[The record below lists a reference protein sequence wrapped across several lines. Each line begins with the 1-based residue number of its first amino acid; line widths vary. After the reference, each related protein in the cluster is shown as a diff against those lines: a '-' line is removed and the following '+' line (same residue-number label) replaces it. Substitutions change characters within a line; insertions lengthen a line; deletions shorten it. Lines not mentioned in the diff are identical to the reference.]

1 MTDSDDVLIE
11 RRAGRDGSVL
21 HIELNRPR
29 ALNALTLPMI
39 RKIDPVLAA
48 AQADPDV
55 ACVVITGA
63 GDRAFCAGG
72 DVRAIAESLPDKAST
87 LSQDFFREEYVLN
100 RRIHRYPK
108 PYVALIDG
116 VSMGGGFGVSVHG
129 RFRVCTEKLTF
140 AMPETTIGLF
150 PDVGGTWF
158 LTRCPGEVG
167 TYLALTGRRVKLAD
181 ALYCGYATH
190 AVPSGDVATLRQA
203 LFEQAP
209 RDRAGVDAVI
219 ARFAAAPEPPPLA
232 EHRRTIDRCFAFDTV
247 EQIVRALAQDGGDWG
262 AEIVREL
269 GQKSPTS
276 LKVTLRQLRGG
287 RGLEIEDVLIREY
300 RMTQR
305 FMAAHDFA
313 EGVRALLIDKD
324 QKPRWR
330 PSGLAEIDAAT
341 VEAYFAPLGADDLR
355 FDEGG
360 RP

>member
-1 MTDSDDVLIE
+1 
-11 RRAGRDGSVL
+11 
-21 HIELNRPR
+21 
-29 ALNALTLPMI
+29 LNALTLDMI
-39 RKIDPVLAA
+39 RKIDPALVAA
-48 AQADPDV
+48 ARDPAV

-72 DVRAIAESLPDKAST
+72 DVRAIAESLADKDSS

-100 RRIHRYPK
+100 RRIHRFPK
-108 PYVALIDG
+108 PYIALIDG

-129 RFRVCTEKLTF
+129 PFRVCTERLTF

-158 LTRCPGEVG
+158 LTRCPGEIG
-167 TYLALTGRRVKLAD
+167 TYLALTGRRIKLAD

-190 AVPSGDVATLRQA
+190 AVPSAALPVLRNQ
-203 LFEQAP
+203 L
-209 RDRAGVDAVI
+209 
-219 ARFAAAPEPPPLA
+219 FAAAPRDAAAVEAIIAPFAAPPEVPGLA
-232 EHRRTIDRCFAFDTV
+232 AHRRTIDRCFGFDTI
-247 EQIVRALAQDGGDWG
+247 EQVVLALAQDGGDWG

-276 LKVTLRQLRGG
+276 LKVTLEQLRGG
-287 RGLEIEDVLIREY
+287 KGLEIEPVLIREY

-324 QKPRWR
+324 QKPRWQ
-330 PSGLAEIDAAT
+330 PSGLADIDAAA
-341 VEAYFAPLGADDLR
+341 VEAYFAPLGAQDLK
-355 FDEGG
+355 F
-360 RP
+360 

>member
-1 MTDSDDVLIE
+1 MTDSEDVLIE
-11 RRAGRDGSVL
+11 RRAGRDGDVL
-21 HIELNRPR
+21 HIELDRPR
-29 ALNALTLPMI
+29 ALNALTLGMI
-39 RKIDPVLAA
+39 RRIDPALAA
-48 AQADPDV
+48 AARDPAI

-72 DVRAIAESLPDKAST
+72 DVRAIAESLPDRGST
-87 LSQDFFREEYVLN
+87 LAQDFFREEYVLN
-100 RRIHRYPK
+100 RRIHRFPK
-108 PYVALIDG
+108 PYIALLDG

-129 RFRVCTEKLTF
+129 SHRIATERLTF

-158 LTRCPGEVG
+158 LTRCPGEIG

-190 AVPSGDVATLRQA
+190 GVPSAALASLRDK
-203 LFEQAP
+203 L
-209 RDRAGVDAVI
+209 
-219 ARFAAAPEPPPLA
+219 FAAAPRDAAAVEAVIAPLA
-232 EHRRTIDRCFAFDTV
+232 APPEVPALAAHRRTIDRCFGHDGV
-247 EQIVRALAQDGGDWG
+247 EQIVLALAQDGGDWG

-276 LKVTLRQLRGG
+276 LKVTLQQLRGG
-287 RGLEIEDVLIREY
+287 KGLDIEAVLIREY

-330 PSGLAEIDAAT
+330 PAALGEIDAAA
-341 VEAYFAPLGADDLR
+341 VERYFAPLGTQDLT
-355 FDEGG
+355 F
-360 RP
+360 

>member
-1 MTDSDDVLIE
+1 MTDSEDVLIE
-11 RRAGRDGSVL
+11 RRAGRDGDVL
-21 HIELNRPR
+21 HIELDRPR
-29 ALNALTLPMI
+29 ALNALTMGMI
-39 RKIDPVLAA
+39 RRIDPALAA
-48 AQADPDV
+48 AAADPAI

-72 DVRAIAESLPDKAST
+72 DVRAIAESLPDKSSSLA
-87 LSQDFFREEYVLN
+87 QDFFREEYVLN
-100 RRIHRYPK
+100 RRIHRFPK
-108 PYVALIDG
+108 PYIALLDG

-129 RFRVCTEKLTF
+129 SHRIATERLTF

-190 AVPSGDVATLRQA
+190 AVPSAALPGLRDS
-203 LFEQAP
+203 L
-209 RDRAGVDAVI
+209 
-219 ARFAAAPEPPPLA
+219 FAAAPRDAAAVEAIVAPLAAALEPPGLA
-232 EHRRTIDRCFAFDTV
+232 EHRRTIDHCFGHDTV
-247 EQIVRALAQDGGDWG
+247 EQIVLALAQDGGDWG

-287 RGLEIEDVLIREY
+287 KGLDIEAVLIREY

-324 QKPRWR
+324 HKPRWQ
-330 PSGLAEIDAAT
+330 PPALSEIDAAA
-341 VEAYFAPLGADDLR
+341 VERYFAPLGAQDLT
-355 FDEGG
+355 F
-360 RP
+360 